1 MLEAWTNTA
10 SAALGGSR
18 RTNPSASQLVNGVK
32 ATSSQRAT
40 SAATTRPVN
49 RRSRVVQSRAQA
61 SAHTTTTGPVSPQ
74 KDMTECRPRSS
85 IRRPASAPAVSPT
98 SGEYLPR
105 SRATSAPAVAL
116 QSDVHA
122 RRLQIDRQ
130 ALREVRDEL
139 TLIAAGGGHGADERK
154 VNSPVAAD
162 LDGIT
167 QLLEVV
173 HVNGEPITRRDAGG
187 LERLVAAG
195 VCRR

>member
-1 MLEAWTNTA
+1 M
-10 SAALGGSR
+10 
-18 RTNPSASQLVNGVK
+18 
-32 ATSSQRAT
+32 
-40 SAATTRPVN
+40 
-49 RRSRVVQSRAQA
+49 
-61 SAHTTTTGPVSPQ
+61 
-74 KDMTECRPRSS
+74 
-85 IRRPASAPAVSPT
+85 
-98 SGEYLPR
+98 
-105 SRATSAPAVAL
+105 
-116 QSDVHA
+116 
-122 RRLQIDRQ
+122 DRQ

-167 QLLEVV
+167 HLLEVV